1 MKNTTEF
8 LERREQKLLLLA
20 SLKINEKIE
29 KKTSNR
35 NLSIK
40 LENKDKDHDHHN
52 IHIISNHSS
61 KESTHSF
68 NYNNH
73 NNDTDSN
80 ESSIRTI
87 DNDSNNDNHNN
98 NKNNHNNN
106 GIDDVTIVSGSPGKS
121 LPQNFF
127 TLPCLARVRSSK
139 GLNLFKPNGT
149 DADTGSQSVHTPKI
163 RNNSTG
169 SPLGSPKQILQVKT
183 LKKRMIFFFIILQ

>member
-1 MKNTTEF
+1 MKHTTEF

-73 NNDTDSN
+73 NDTDSN

-169 SPLGSPKQILQVKT
+169 SPLGSPKQILQVK
-183 LKKRMIFFFIILQ
+183 IV